1 MRPLLLDDAAKARAA
16 EIVAY
21 AERHH
26 YVPGPDARTPG
37 DDPELVGVF
46 GTFKVVFSFSHL
58 DGLLARHMTISVPG
72 DKYPHEVAVFA
83 LADLFGFTGW
93 SMDHPFQPGAGWLC
107 MPHAT
112 SRCVVVAQAVGSV
125 VPKKDQH

>member
-1 MRPLLLDDAAKARAA
+1 MGLLLLDDTAKARAA

-21 AERHH
+21 AEKHH
-26 YVPGPDARTPG
+26 YVPSPG
-37 DDPELVGVF
+37 AQAPGEVAGFVGMF
-46 GTFKVVFSFSHL
+46 GTYRVVFSFSHL

-93 SMDHPFQPGAGWLC
+93 SMDNPFQPGAGWLC

-125 VPKKDQH
+125 IPKNEQN